1 MLSYQQPEKIE
12 NAFSGKDEL
21 MGNLKA
27 AALAC
32 GVVASVLGGGA
43 GIAYLTSSTISTAD
57 LVTGE
62 NAVVNKS
69 AAGTSTSATADEAER
84 ATANKGT
91 TTKKSNKTDNTSVT
105 SKYTRSAQE
114 GTTSQYSTAA
124 DKAAKISKSVPAP
137 AHAPA
142 AITQPSTE
150 AATTASIIATAADV
164 IRETTTAVIAEFTS
178 TTTQAATTTT
188 EVTTT
193 EEVTTTTTETTTTVV
208 ETVTE
213 APTVT
218 TETYVEPAPEPQTT
232 DVQTTD
238 GSLKIKVTD
247 EEYILLCNAVGH
259 EAGSYWISEYNK
271 ALVVEVLMNRVNS
284 PLFPN
289 TLYDVLT
296 QPGQFTGAWGYVGM
310 STYSNEVTQSV
321 KDAVTLYLS
330 EPESFTQGYLFFT
343 GNGRE
348 NVFRTSY

>member
-27 AALAC
+27 AAIAC

-43 GIAYLTSSTISTAD
+43 GVAYITSSTISTAD
-57 LVTGE
+57 LVTEE
-62 NAVVNKS
+62 NASVYNS

-91 TTKKSNKTDNTSVT
+91 TTKKSNNADKSSAT

-137 AHAPA
+137 AHAPG
-142 AITQPSTE
+142 AITQPATQP
-150 AATTASIIATAADV
+150 ATTATMIASAADV
-164 IRETTTAVIAEFTS
+164 IRETTTAILAELTS
-178 TTTQAATTTT
+178 TTTQSATTTT

-193 EEVTTTTTETTTTVV
+193 AEVTTTTTETTTTVV

-218 TETYVEPAPEPQTT
+218 TETYVEPATEPQTT
-232 DVQTTD
+232 DVQVTD
-238 GSLKIKVTD
+238 GSLTIS
-247 EEYILLCNAVGH
+247 EEDYILLCNAVGH
-259 EAGSYWISEYNK
+259 EAGSNTISDYNK
-271 ALVVEVLMNRVNS
+271 ALVVEVLMNRVAS
-284 PLFPN
+284 PMFPN
-289 TLYDVLT
+289 TIYDVLT
-296 QPGQFTGAWGYVGM
+296 QAGQFTGAWSYVGLGTF
-310 STYSNEVTQSV
+310 SSKVTQSV
-321 KDAVTLYLS
+321 KDAVTLYFS

-348 NVFRTSY
+348 NIFRTTY